1 MESLQQPVWATM
13 ELFGNRLIDVEGV
26 LDLLVRFII
35 NAVIVCGIVRY
46 FYYPKS
52 RRQDYLFT
60 FILISTAIFMLVFLM
75 EGAKMKIGAA
85 LGLFAIFGIIR
96 YRTETVPIR
105 EMTYLFFVVAISV
118 INAMAGKVSLAE
130 LALAN
135 ILVVLLTWA
144 LERSKLMERPQC
156 KYVKYDNIDLITPE
170 KRGELIADLKKRTGL
185 DIICVE
191 VGSIDFLKDATLL
204 KIYYRADEVNTV
216 NEVSKLPKSV

>member
-1 MESLQQPVWATM
+1 
-13 ELFGNRLIDVEGV
+13 
-26 LDLLVRFII
+26 
-35 NAVIVCGIVRY
+35 
-46 FYYPKS
+46 
-52 RRQDYLFT
+52 
-60 FILISTAIFMLVFLM
+60 
-75 EGAKMKIGAA
+75 
-85 LGLFAIFGIIR
+85 
-96 YRTETVPIR
+96 
-105 EMTYLFFVVAISV
+105 VAISV